1 MDDLFDPSFRNDPAR
16 SWLPVMNIILAVAGL
31 AAIAAL
37 VLEYG
42 FGANPPVARNWLH
55 AIQSVVVAV
64 FVVDRVGRVFL
75 ARRRLDYLGEN
86 WTDFA
91 LMGVAAVVLVG
102 FARFGEV
109 MSAGAIYVI
118 VSQVYIL
125 AALIIRGV
133 NLNLRFTDSGIHP
146 ARLLVGSFLFMC
158 LVGSGLLMLPAAIT
172 DAEWAR
178 WGYLDSLFTATSA
191 TCVTGLV
198 VKGTGSTFTPFGQ
211 AVILGLI
218 QLGGLGIMM
227 FGTVMAMMVGKMLS
241 FKGTDT
247 LGQMLNASQ
256 IGQIARVARFVIIA
270 TFSFELIGAALL
282 FPMFLG
288 ASGNNGVPLTEPQAA
303 WYSIFHSVSAFCNA
317 GFSLYDNNLM
327 AGVGE
332 GWTALRYRWQIM
344 GVISPLIILGG
355 LGFPVLHDIG
365 RWFGDHIVL
374 IRRKMRG
381 KWSMDFSP
389 LPRRRLTL
397 HSKIVLSTT
406 LVLLVWGAAILWAV
420 ETVDLS
426 AQYTPGRDPN
436 EPAATMRAP
445 DDKSNNWQEMSSLER
460 AKESL
465 FASITARTAG
475 FNTIDMGRLSDGGK
489 LWMCGLMTV
498 GGSPASTAGGMK
510 TVTLAIL
517 VIVACSVLRN
527 RKDPEVYHRSIAVD
541 IIRKVIALAILYLGL
556 LGAVTLLLTI
566 TMGRTYNF
574 IDLLFEACSACGT
587 VGLSTGVTEKLG
599 VSARCVVM
607 TGMFIGRLGPL
618 TLLLAM
624 AGWTRREKYSYPTES
639 IIIG

>member
-1 MDDLFDPSFRNDPAR
+1 MDDLFEPSSRSDRAR
-16 SWLPVMNIILAVAGL
+16 TWLPVMNVILAMSGI

-42 FGANPPVARNWLH
+42 FGANPPIAENWLH
-55 AIQSVVVAV
+55 IIQSAVVAV
-64 FVVDRVGRVFL
+64 FVADRVIRVFL
-75 ARRRLDYLGEN
+75 APRRMHYFREN

-91 LMGVAAVVLVG
+91 LMAVAAIVLAG

-109 MSAGAIYVI
+109 LSAGAMYVI
-118 VSQVYIL
+118 VTQVYIL

-133 NLNLRFTDSGIHP
+133 NVNLRFADSGIHP

-158 LVGSGLLMLPAAIT
+158 IVGSGLLMLPAAINPG
-172 DAEWAR
+172 EWTR
-178 WGYLDSLFTATSA
+178 WYYLDSLFTATSA

-241 FKGTDT
+241 LKGTDT
-247 LGQMLNASQ
+247 LGQMLNTNQ
-256 IGQIARVARFVIIA
+256 IGQIARVARFVVIA
-270 TFSFELIGAALL
+270 TFSFEIIGALLL

-288 ASGNNGVPLTEPQAA
+288 ASGNDGTPLTVPQAA
-303 WYSIFHSVSAFCNA
+303 WYSIFHSISAFCNA
-317 GFSLYDNNLM
+317 GFSLYDSNMM

-332 GWTALRYRWQIM
+332 SWHALRDRWQM
-344 GVISPLIILGG
+344 LGVISPLIILGG
-355 LGFPVLHDIG
+355 LGFPVLQDIG
-365 RWFGDHIVL
+365 KWLADHIERV
-374 IRRKMRG
+374 RRKMRG

-406 LVLLVWGAAILWAV
+406 VILLVWGSVILWSV
-420 ETVDLS
+420 ESVQLS
-426 AQYTPGRDPN
+426 GQFTPGRDPN
-436 EPAATMRAP
+436 LPAATMGDRSYGAE
-445 DDKSNNWQEMSSLER
+445 KWQEMSGIKR
-460 AKESL
+460 ARESV

-475 FNTIDMGRLSDGGK
+475 FNTIDMRNLSNGGK
-489 LWMCGLMTV
+489 LWMCGLMSV
-498 GGSPASTAGGMK
+498 GGGPASTAGGMK

-517 VIVACSVLRN
+517 VLVACSVLRN
-527 RKDPEVYHRSIAVD
+527 RNELEVFHRSVTVD
-541 IIRKVIALAILYLGL
+541 VIRKVMALGILYIGL
-556 LGAVTLLLTI
+556 LMTITLLLAI
-566 TMGRTYNF
+566 TMAGESF

-587 VGLSTGVTEKLG
+587 VGLSSLGTENLS
-599 VSARCVVM
+599 VPARCVVM
-607 TGMFIGRLGPL
+607 AGMFIGRLGPL

-624 AGWTRREKYSYPTES
+624 AGWTRRKKYSYPSES